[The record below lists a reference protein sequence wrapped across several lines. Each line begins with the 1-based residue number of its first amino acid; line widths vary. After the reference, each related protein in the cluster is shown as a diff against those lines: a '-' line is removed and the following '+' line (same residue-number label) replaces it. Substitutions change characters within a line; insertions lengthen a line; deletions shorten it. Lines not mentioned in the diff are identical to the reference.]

1 MAIKNIIVCA
11 DGTGNKGGYS
21 PDSNVYKIYK
31 AVDKNFSGRA
41 DNGDEICEQIVF
53 YDNGVGTEKNKY
65 LRALGG
71 ALGFGFGR
79 NVCDLYKY
87 IARNYVEGDRIY
99 FFGFSRG
106 ASTVRACNGMINKCG
121 LVKGAGLRNRELDAL
136 VSEAFE
142 VYKEH
147 KENPQRA
154 ENFKNAEQSHGAV
167 PIHFLGVWDTVVA
180 LGFPKRTDITGPV
193 TLVMN
198 ALFVAFEEALD
209 FVWPHSF
216 YHYKLTD
223 NVEYAYQALAIDD
236 ERTAFWP
243 YVWQE
248 KNIEGAA
255 DRTRENVEQVW
266 FAGMHSNVGGGYER
280 SGMAGVPLHW
290 MAQRAKKQGLVFDAN
305 LLQEIYSG
313 SHVHGRMYNSRDGFG
328 FFYRY
333 HPREIEKL
341 CAGKLL
347 GDCVKIHS
355 SVVERMN
362 HRTANYAPGYIP
374 AEFDVV
380 DSEVPAGSTLLKPG
394 GNNQWALT
402 RGFIDKTVLYRKH
415 LYGVMVAAVT
425 FVLVMAFKFSDDS
438 LPAESGNIFLDRLAG
453 FFHSVLPDFFTGL
466 INKAVVQDS
475 YYFIGAIAFVLL
487 YLKARRYL
495 HRETSQLCETLR
507 HYIIADSAQKIDCN
521 KNSAADDVAKSKD

>member
-1 MAIKNIIVCA
+1 MAVKNIIVCA

-31 AVDKNFSGRA
+31 AVDKNFSGQA

-136 VSEAFE
+136 VSEAFD

-154 ENFKNAEQSHGAV
+154 ENFKNAEHSHGAV

-198 ALFVAFEEALD
+198 ALFAAFEEALD
-209 FVWPHSF
+209 FFWPHSF

-236 ERTAFWP
+236 ERAAFWP

-248 KNIEGAA
+248 KDIEGAV
-255 DRTRENVEQVW
+255 DRSKGNVEQVW

-290 MAQRAKKQGLVFDAN
+290 MANRAKKHGLVFDAN
-305 LLQEIYSG
+305 QLLDIYG
-313 SHVHGRMYNSRDGFG
+313 GCHIHGRMYNSRDGFG

-341 CAGKLL
+341 CDKKLL
-347 GDCVKIHS
+347 GNIKIHC
-355 SVVERMN
+355 SVMERMN

-374 AEFDVV
+374 DKFDVT
-380 DSEVPAGSTLLKPG
+380 DSEVPANITAVNPGSHSD
-394 GNNQWALT
+394 WAET
-402 RGFIDKTVLYRKH
+402 RSMIDKVVLYRKH
-415 LYGVMVAAVT
+415 LYGVMLASVS
-425 FVLVMAFKFSDDS
+425 FVLYMAYYFSDDVV
-438 LPAESGNIFLDRLAG
+438 PEEPKNFFMDKISGLFY
-453 FFHSVLPDFFTGL
+453 SVLPDFFTGL
-466 INKAVVQDS
+466 INVAVVRQP
-475 YYFIGAIAFVLL
+475 YYLVAAIVFILL
-487 YLKARRYL
+487 YLKVRKSL
-495 HRETSQLCETLR
+495 HKETVRLGESLR
-507 HYIIADSAQKIDCN
+507 HCIIEDTKQKVDGRKKMAGIDDIDN
-521 KNSAADDVAKSKD
+521 